1 MIARAL
7 FLAVLAVAAAAT
19 SDKKPNF
26 IIFFSDD
33 TGWGD
38 LGANGVA
45 PSETPNLDKLA
56 AGGLRFT
63 DFHAGASVC
72 TPSRAALMTGRL
84 GARTGVTHNFG
95 VGSLMG
101 LDLAERTIA
110 DVMKTVGYDT
120 KMIGVSEAT
129 DFFQRLFL
137 SSFH

>member
-1 MIARAL
+1 M
-7 FLAVLAVAAAAT
+7 VLARTAFLFALAAAA

-84 GARTGVTHNFG
+84 GARTGVTVSHIFHQRYAQS
-95 VGSLMG
+95 SL
-101 LDLAERTIA
+101 
-110 DVMKTVGYDT
+110 
-120 KMIGVSEAT
+120 
-129 DFFQRLFL
+129 
-137 SSFH
+137 